1 MIRKCGR
8 DSKIPAMMAVDALS
22 AGVDTTG
29 NTGIGARG
37 AHHGSLFPC
46 TSYVCGLSPALLH
59 LVAYCFLLYVVYI
72 RVCLTS
78 FPYIIC
84 LPTFVSVF
92 MLLYTFVCLFSLL
105 HCFTFFPQL
114 FMEVYFISLPILLI
128 FRSFTCLPI
137 FPPFIFLLI
146 FPYFVLFAL
155 FSLPNFLFCQ
165 LYLISGLPAVPPG
178 EQPGEAGEAL
188 PRAPGHHRQ
197 QPHHSSHPRTTT
209 LSQGDYTSLNYDS
222 MPIRSALAATPSQ
235 LTPSHSYNI
244 SRLSF

>member
-92 MLLYTFVCLFSLL
+92 MLLYTFVCLFS
-105 HCFTFFPQL
+105 P
-114 FMEVYFISLPILLI
+114 
-128 FRSFTCLPI
+128 
-137 FPPFIFLLI
+137 
-146 FPYFVLFAL
+146 
-155 FSLPNFLFCQ
+155 
-165 LYLISGLPAVPPG
+165 
-178 EQPGEAGEAL
+178 
-188 PRAPGHHRQ
+188 
-197 QPHHSSHPRTTT
+197 
-209 LSQGDYTSLNYDS
+209 TS
-222 MPIRSALAATPSQ
+222 
-235 LTPSHSYNI
+235 
-244 SRLSF
+244 